1 MAAPFRAP
9 TPLPGYYLP
18 LDRRP
23 STEHNVVAAYL
34 LESLGGDGRGY
45 TETAR
50 MQMQCKIT
58 ETLMDL

>member
-9 TPLPGYYLP
+9 TPLPGYSLP

-34 LESLGGDGRGY
+34 LESLGGTGVYRDR
-45 TETAR
+45 ANADAV
-50 MQMQCKIT
+50 QNH
-58 ETLMDL
+58 